1 MEAVLK
7 QATEEHFLGL
17 LVHQPHPEGEDGDQ
31 QDKQVAQG
39 SQGRGYG
46 PGEALHI
53 SVLYCQHH
61 LGEEQ

>member
-39 SQGRGYG
+39 GYRACRG
-46 PGEALHI
+46 LLVI
-53 SVLYCQHH
+53 SVSSEFAFCWF
-61 LGEEQ
+61 